1 MVMAIKQVEQVTQT
15 LVYPLGIRIT
25 GLPKINGN
33 LISKRFDD
41 YLEKNYSELT
51 DHQRIAIAT
60 SFLDQSVQQNFLRRN
75 NINISWQ
82 TCVKLI
88 AILNLP
94 KNLIL

>member
-1 MVMAIKQVEQVTQT
+1 MAIKQVEQVTQT